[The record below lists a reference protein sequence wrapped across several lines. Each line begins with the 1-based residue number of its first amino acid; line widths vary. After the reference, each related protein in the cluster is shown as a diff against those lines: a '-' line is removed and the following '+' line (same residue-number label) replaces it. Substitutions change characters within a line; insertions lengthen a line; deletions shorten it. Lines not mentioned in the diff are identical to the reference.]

1 MKKENLEISVL
12 ARLKNLSRERN
23 EDYQLILT
31 RYAIERF
38 LYRLSCSKHQGSFI
52 LKGAMLLFAHTKS
65 GYRPTRDLDLLGFG
79 AESESSL
86 KKIISEICMEDVPND
101 GVSYI
106 PDTITIIDIREES
119 EYEGKRV
126 NLPAYIGKT
135 RIPIQI
141 DIAFGDAVFPAPETI
156 NYPTLLSFPEPHIR
170 AYPLEAIIAEKIEAM
185 ISLGIINS
193 RMKDFYDVYTLIESY
208 NFNGEILSRSIA
220 ETFTRRKTALPKNTP
235 IVFSKE
241 FADDNTKKKQWA
253 GFLRKTG
260 LSNTGELDEV
270 LKKISTCIQPIID
283 RLQNKEPFAFFWSA
297 GGPWKKG
304 TK

>member
-1 MKKENLEISVL
+1 MKQENLELSVL
-12 ARLKNLSRERN
+12 HSLKELSQKRN

-38 LYRLSCSKHQGSFI
+38 LYRLSCSKHQSRFI

-86 KKIISEICMEDVPND
+86 KKMISEICMEDLPND
-101 GVSYI
+101 GVSFLL
-106 PDTITIIDIREES
+106 DTVTIIDIREES
-119 EYEGKRV
+119 AYEGKRV
-126 NLPAYIGKT
+126 KLQAHIGKT

-141 DIAFGDAVFPAPETI
+141 DIAFGDAVFPEPEII

-193 RMKDFYDVYTLIESY
+193 RMKDIYDVYTLLESY
-208 NFNGEILSRSIA
+208 SFKGKILSRSIA
-220 ETFTRRKTALPKNTP
+220 ETFTRRKTALPENTP
-235 IVFSKE
+235 LVFSKE

-253 GFLRKTG
+253 GFLKKTG
-260 LSNTGELDEV
+260 LSTPGELDEV

-283 RLQNKEPFAFFWSA
+283 HLQNKEPFTSFWSA
-297 GGPWKKG
+297 GGPWNKD
-304 TK
+304 TI